1 MKRLLSAILVIL
13 MLIPM
18 AFTVDAANVAQ
29 GSCGEGMTWTLDD
42 MGTLSIHGSGIMDNF
57 GLWNEPGWYPYRK
70 DIKQVIIY
78 DALVIGMHAF
88 RDCTNMTKATVVG
101 SNLAI
106 IGNEAFWG
114 CDNLSQIHFGNTVQ
128 YVGSSVLTG
137 TAYRANPANWVDG
150 MLYVNNIL
158 FEIDYYKSGALNV
171 RPGTQVIADYAADFY
186 NCQVTSINIP
196 SSVKNI
202 GDNAFHNCTAVTE
215 INIAE
220 GVQTIGEYAFDNAA
234 ITSLTIPNSVTTIES
249 WAFSDSKN
257 LADIHIGSGVTSLGK
272 TAFSGTAYFDND
284 SNWDNGMLYCGDY
297 MLYERSSWG
306 YDDFVIKDGIRVL
319 SDSSFSDSTGL
330 TSVQI
335 PDTVTV
341 FGNRSFDNVPNLTI
355 KCYEGSLAKAY
366 AEMRDIPYEI
376 VCKHQFGEYV
386 YDNNATCYYNG
397 TKSATC
403 SLCGE
408 KKTVEAE
415 GTVLGHNYGEWWVE
429 KEPTYTET
437 GLMLRRCDRCA
448 GCEEKEIPMLE
459 MPVVKEPYLSSYGV
473 QLTVH
478 DLYDIKDYFIAE
490 GDHNTYRE
498 VKNNLVVSIGAA
510 KLGTRTEYTYTLPHH
525 GMHTVYIRYND
536 GSYKILKTEIT
547 GAEPEYTVNGLQ
559 LTVSNLDDIKVI
571 RTAYGE
577 FNFVSAMKKDATHR
591 AFTAKNDIKGS
602 DSYKIQYRNNG
613 PVTVAV
619 CYNDG
624 YTEFYTY
631 NVEQKTPT
639 MEQNG
644 ATVTFGNLD
653 GLYNIRYAK
662 GEYTTSSEIKKAPG
676 SVALKA
682 SAIDENGNIT
692 VVLSTGTYTFCVQYD
707 DESYNYYT
715 VTVDKVIVE
724 DVENPEG
731 WQ

>member
-1 MKRLLSAILVIL
+1 MKRLLSAILVVL

-29 GSCGEGMTWTLDD
+29 GTCGAGMTWTLDD
-42 MGTLSIHGSGIMDNF
+42 MGTLSIHGSGIIDSYTWGFM
-57 GLWNEPGWYPYRK
+57 PPWYDYRLNV
-70 DIKQVIIY
+70 KQVIIY
-78 DALVIGMHAF
+78 DALVIGTSAF
-88 RDCTNMTKATVVG
+88 RDCDNMTKATVVG

-114 CDNLSQIHFGNTVQ
+114 CSSLSQIHFGNTVQ
-128 YVGSSVLTG
+128 YVGSGVLDG
-137 TAYRANPANWVDG
+137 TAYKNNSSNWVDG

-158 FEIDYYKSGALNV
+158 FEVDDHNKTGALNV
-171 RPGTQVIADYAADFY
+171 REGTQVIADYAADFY

-202 GDNAFHNCTAVTE
+202 GDYAFHNCKGVTE

-220 GVQTIGEYAFDNAA
+220 GVETIGLYAFDEAA
-234 ITSLTIPNSVTTIES
+234 ITSITIPDSVTTIETG
-249 WAFSDSKN
+249 AFSDITN
-257 LADIHIGSGVTSLGK
+257 LTDITIGSGVTYLGK
-272 TAFSGTAYFDND
+272 TAFSGTAYFKND
-284 SNWDNGMLYCGDY
+284 SNWEGGILYCGDY
-297 MLYERSSWG
+297 MLYERSGWG
-306 YDDFVIKDGIRVL
+306 YDNFEIKDGIRVL
-319 SDSSFSDSTGL
+319 SDDSFVNSSGL
-330 TSVQI
+330 TSVFI

-366 AEMRDIPYEI
+366 AEMRSIPYEI

-415 GTVLGHNYGEWWVE
+415 GTVLGHNYGDWWVE

-448 GCEEKEIPMLE
+448 GCEEQEIPMLV
-459 MPVVKEPYLSSYGV
+459 MPVTREPYLTANGV

-478 DLYDIKDYFIAE
+478 ELYDIKDYFIAE
-490 GDHNTYRE
+490 GDQNTYRE
-498 VKNNLVVSIGAA
+498 VKNNVVFSISAA
-510 KLGTRTEYTYTLPHH
+510 KLGTKTEYTYTLPHH
-525 GMHTVYIRYND
+525 GIHTVYIRYND

-547 GAEPEYTVNGLQ
+547 GAEPEFAINGLQ
-559 LTVSNLDDIKVI
+559 LTVSNLDNVKVI

-577 FNFVSAMKKDATHR
+577 FTTAGAMKKAATHR
-591 AFTAKNDIKGS
+591 AFTQGAIKNS
-602 DSYKIQYRNNG
+602 ESYKIQYRNDG
-613 PVTVAV
+613 AVTVAV

-624 YTEFYTY
+624 YTEFFIYD
-631 NVEQKTPT
+631 VAQKTPT
-639 MEQNG
+639 LEQKG
-644 ATVTFGNLD
+644 STVILGNLD

-662 GEYTTSSEIKKAPG
+662 GEYTTASQIKAAPG

-682 SAIDENGNIT
+682 NKIDENGNIT
-692 VVLSTGTYTFCVQYD
+692 VNLSVGTYTFCVQYD

-715 VTVDKVIVE
+715 VTVE
-724 DVENPEG
+724 
-731 WQ
+731 